1 MEINDRLKAIFEDN
15 ETELQELAN
24 EMGVNRR
31 QLTRWTKGE
40 AEMGIYKLKKIC
52 EIYGISADYILGL
65 PKGLSWP
72 R

>member
-31 QLTRWTKGE
+31 Q
-40 AEMGIYKLKKIC
+40 
-52 EIYGISADYILGL
+52 
-65 PKGLSWP
+65 
-72 R
+72 